1 MIINKEFGYASNLLV
16 KFKRYRIKKL
26 AIQSGCEITLRT
38 HRDYYDRFQLMGG
51 RSEANNSKQNINRK
65 KGHPMAKKLKRN
77 KIDFKDKV
85 VNIGIDMHKRSWGIT
100 GLVEGNIV
108 MAVTLASPKYDS
120 FKNSLPS
127 LKVIPCTLCTKL
139 ALADLTYMTGLLLM
153 ALTVL

>member
-1 MIINKEFGYASNLLV
+1 
-16 KFKRYRIKKL
+16 
-26 AIQSGCEITLRT
+26 
-38 HRDYYDRFQLMGG
+38 
-51 RSEANNSKQNINRK
+51 
-65 KGHPMAKKLKRN
+65 MAKKLKRN

>member
-1 MIINKEFGYASNLLV
+1 
-16 KFKRYRIKKL
+16 
-26 AIQSGCEITLRT
+26 
-38 HRDYYDRFQLMGG
+38 MGG

-108 MAVTLASPKYDS
+108 MAVTLASPKYDF
-120 FKNSLPS
+120 FKKLLAQFEGNTMHVVYKAGPGGFDLYDRLTSDGIDCIVTPPS
-127 LKVIPCTLCTKL
+127 PIPTASGSGIKTDKVERMQKGHSGSTQK
-139 ALADLTYMTGLLLM
+139 
-153 ALTVL
+153 